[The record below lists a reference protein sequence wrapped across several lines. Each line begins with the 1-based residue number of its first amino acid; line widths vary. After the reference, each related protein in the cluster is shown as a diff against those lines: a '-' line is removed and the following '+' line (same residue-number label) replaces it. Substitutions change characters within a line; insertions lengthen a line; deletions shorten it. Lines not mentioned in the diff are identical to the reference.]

1 MTGDSRP
8 SVSDFSHRSLL
19 PARMPVKASFV
30 PSGESS
36 CSIATI
42 VGEVTGLPALRSRP
56 VVALNGS
63 NQTRTYSVLAVN
75 AARLPPGEI
84 ATSPSEP
91 GPVVNRSEA
100 VICNVRG
107 STISFQRFLT
117 PLTSRLAY
125 TASPDG
131 AHAKRGYPKFST
143 WCSISKPSFANS
155 SFTAADLSD
164 SIAELPST
172 ETVQNVGRALP
183 PLHSETLL
191 PSGCQNTELGRT

>member
-1 MTGDSRP
+1 RRYGLACWIRGNA
-8 SVSDFSHRSLL
+8 SLM
-19 PARMPVKASFV
+19 A
-30 PSGESS
+30 SGERM
-36 CSIATI
+36 CSIAEI
-42 VGEVTGLPALRSRP
+42 EGDVTGLTAPRSRP

-63 NQTRTYSVLAVN
+63 NQTRTCSVLAVN
-75 AARLPPGEI
+75 AARLPSGEM

-117 PLTSRLAY
+117 PLKSRLAY

-131 AHAKRGYPKFST
+131 AQAKRGYPKFSI
-143 WCSISKPSFANS
+143 WCSISEPSLANS
-155 SFTAADLSD
+155 SFIAADVSD

-172 ETVQNVGRALP
+172 ETVQNVGGALP
-183 PLHSETLL
+183 QLHSETLL